1 MNEKAIRLLDSVKNK
16 IKNIE
21 LRNEKFVI
29 ELTNENVSITKKRRT
44 FWG

>member
-1 MNEKAIRLLDSVKNK
+1 MNEKAIKLLDSVKDK
-16 IKNIE
+16 ISRLE

-29 ELTNENVSITKKRRT
+29 ELTNESVSISRKKRS